1 MAGKKIQLPAIGGIR
16 KVVKVGGAEGNA
28 TATTIAEF
36 ANQIITIAQ
45 LKAALGIITVPNTQ
59 SGGTGGAPA
68 NLILGPGLSGGGPL
82 VGNVPVNLTA
92 PIPWGGMDDGGGG
105 GGDGDPGPPGQP
117 GPQGPQG
124 PTGSSGGP
132 EGPPGPAIYMSAD
145 DGLDGMDAIPG
156 SPGPGGAAGNN
167 GAQGPPGPAI
177 YLTAEQ
183 PEEVMFVGPLS
194 ITRIVNKGANW
205 VSPAGALT
213 AGVNLVFVNCPLAA
227 AIKGVKILTAGGPGS
242 VVVDIWKAP
251 FASFPPT
258 VANSITAA
266 SQPTISGGVT
276 YSDIVLAGW
285 NTTILAGDVLAF
297 KLVSVSTFTEV
308 TIVLEIVQ

>member
-16 KVVKVGGAEGNA
+16 KVVKIGGADVNS

-36 ANQIITIAQ
+36 ANQIVTIAQ
-45 LKAALGIITVPNTQ
+45 LKAALGIVTVPNTQ
-59 SGGTGGAPA
+59 GGGSGSPA
-68 NLILGPGLSGGGPL
+68 SIVLGPGLSGGGVL
-82 VGNVPVNLTA
+82 VGVVPINLTA
-92 PIPWGGMDDGGGG
+92 PIPWFDGEGGGGG
-105 GGDGDPGPPGQP
+105 GGDGDPGPPGQI

-132 EGPPGPAIYMSAD
+132 QGPPGPAIYMSAD
-145 DGLDGMDAIPG
+145 DGEDGMNAIPG

-177 YLTAEQ
+177 YLTAEELAE
-183 PEEVMFVGPLS
+183 PLWAGP
-194 ITRIVNKGANW
+194 IVYPRTVNKGASW
-205 VSPAGALT
+205 VSPNGVPLT
-213 AGVNLVFVNCPLAA
+213 TSVTVVFVNCPVPA
-227 AIKGVKILTAGGPGS
+227 AIKNVKILTAGGPGS
-242 VVVDIWKAP
+242 CVIDIWKAP

-266 SQPTISGGVT
+266 ALPTISSGIT
-276 YSDIVLAGW
+276 YSDIVLSGW
-285 NTTILAGDVLAF
+285 NTTILTGDVLAF

-308 TIVLEIVQ
+308 TVILEISQ